1 MVNCSNYSKRVLGKL
16 TYKRLIKN
24 RDPESIYS
32 DNIFKQREVGGRL
45 YLGGRIYMNGGM
57 NRKYCSRM
65 YLNGGFK
72 EWASKA
78 KDTLKNVAKK
88 GYSVF
93 KKVYE
98 PVKKIL
104 KSDFV
109 QDTISAI
116 HPGVKK
122 GLDIGLNV
130 IDSVEKAIDN
140 KSLDPLKE
148 NKDIM
153 DFKDK
158 MVDNLVDKTKQL
170 LKIET
175 KEKAD
180 EMLDNIKDLS
190 ENPKSGI
197 LKSDYEFAKQL
208 ANNIDYD
215 LINKM
220 RHNMKGNRLVKE
232 MVNNLLVDKN
242 ENLRSGR
249 LKIDDRYRKL
259 FRIGPYSVKNRLNV
273 NSLNSSK
280 NEMSNEQGGKINQ
293 NKVSQTKQ
301 KSTNSNNKNDLYN
314 ILYGLK

>member
-1 MVNCSNYSKRVLGKL
+1 MTICSTKRSGKL
-16 TYKRLIKN
+16 TYHRMIKN
-24 RDPESIYS
+24 RDNESIYS
-32 DNIFKQREVGGRL
+32 PIEGLFKQRDVGGRL
-45 YLGGRIYMNGGM
+45 YLGGRIYMNG
-57 NRKYCSRM
+57 KYCSRM

-72 EWASKA
+72 EWANKA
-78 KDTLKNVAKK
+78 KNTLKNVAKK

-98 PVKKIL
+98 PVKKVL

-116 HPGVKK
+116 HPGIKK
-122 GLDIGLNV
+122 GLDIGMNV

-140 KSLDPLKE
+140 KSLDPIKE
-148 NKDIM
+148 NKNIM
-153 DFKDK
+153 DFRDK
-158 MVDNLVDKTKQL
+158 VTDNLIDKTKQL
-170 LKIET
+170 LFSET
-175 KEKAD
+175 KQKTD
-180 EMLDNIKDLS
+180 EMLDNIKELS

-208 ANNIDYD
+208 ANNIDYN

-232 MVNNLLVDKN
+232 MVNNLLVDRN

-259 FRIGPYSVKNRLNV
+259 FNIGPYSVKNRLNT
-273 NSLNSSK
+273 SSM
-280 NEMSNEQGGKINQ
+280 NEKVQNKGGKINS
-293 NKVSQTKQ
+293 KTKF
-301 KSTNSNNKNDLYN
+301 KNEVKNNMKNNDLYN
-314 ILYGLK
+314 ILYGLN

>member
-1 MVNCSNYSKRVLGKL
+1 MVNCSNYSNNSKRVLGKL
-16 TYKRLIKN
+16 TYHRMIKN
-24 RDPESIYS
+24 RDPESIIS
-32 DNIFKQREVGGRL
+32 PSIFKERDVGGRL
-45 YLGGRIYMNGGM
+45 YLGGRIYMNG
-57 NRKYCSRM
+57 RM

-175 KEKAD
+175 KEKAN
-180 EMLDNIKDLS
+180 EMLDNIKELS

-259 FRIGPYSVKNRLNV
+259 FRIGPYSVKNRLNIPKDN
-273 NSLNSSK
+273 NSF
-280 NEMSNEQGGKINQ
+280 NEKSQNISGKIKSRNNDK
-293 NKVSQTKQ
+293 NKMKNDV
-301 KSTNSNNKNDLYN
+301 KNDLYN